1 MTNNDS
7 ELEIRETAILTE
19 LLDTVTESRRLI
31 AQHQAIEAAALAQAG
46 HIGAARS
53 ARLSARATLEREMP
67 IRSIAAEFG
76 TAMHVA
82 DRTAQAQINDAMS
95 LVDDYPETF
104 TALHEGRIS
113 RSHVNTILN
122 AGAPLEGAEARAQF
136 DHDVVKIAE
145 VETAGRLRRFADA
158 LAETAQPRTLNER
171 HLDAREERSVR
182 VFALPDGMAQLEAR
196 LPGILAHGI
205 FDRITQQA
213 RLIKNVRD
221 AAPSPD
227 ANAPSDTS
235 PTGSALDG
243 ATGAGSSP
251 SGSSP
256 DGSLPDSALT
266 DATLPDRAAER
277 DVRTMDQIRAD
288 LLADMLLTSVPAAE
302 PNEADGD
309 GTLGAIRAV
318 VQVTV
323 PAATLAG
330 TANIPADL
338 AGFGP
343 VDPETAR
350 TLAGGAA
357 GWDRVFTHPITREV
371 LTVDRYRPSD
381 ALKRHLRARDQH
393 CRFPGCRTAA
403 VRCDIDHTI
412 DAALGGATEA
422 RNLAHLCRRHH
433 TLKHATPWRVVQHAG
448 GVLEWTS
455 PAGRI
460 YTDKPPGVMFSPSPP
475 DDRVHPDD
483 RSGKSSRFTD
493 VLDHPLDTNAPH
505 DDAPDRPLNAD
516 APLDANAP
524 LDTDT
529 DTIAPTQFEGWSIV
543 SDPDDEPP
551 WLRSAG

>member
-1 MTNNDS
+1 MTNNDV
-7 ELEIRETAILTE
+7 ELEMRETALLIE
-19 LLDTVTESRRLI
+19 LLDTVAESRRLI
-31 AQHQAIEAAALAQAG
+31 AQQQAIEAAALAQAG

-53 ARLSARATLEREMP
+53 SRLSARAAVDREMP

-113 RSHVNTILN
+113 RGHVNAILG
-122 AGAPLEGAEARAQF
+122 AGAPLENVEARAQF

-182 VFALPDGMAQLEAR
+182 VFALPDGMAQLEAH

-205 FDRITQQA
+205 YDRITQQA
-213 RLIKNVRD
+213 RAIKNVQGSGEAGD
-221 AAPSPD
+221 ATALAHPPIEGETAPD
-227 ANAPSDTS
+227 A
-235 PTGSALDG
+235 
-243 ATGAGSSP
+243 
-251 SGSSP
+251 
-256 DGSLPDSALT
+256 
-266 DATLPDRAAER
+266 
-277 DVRTMDQIRAD
+277 RTIDQIRAD
-288 LLADMLLTSVPAAE
+288 LLADMLLTSVPSADPTE
-302 PNEADGD
+302 DDGD
-309 GTLGAIRAV
+309 GALGAIRAV
-318 VQVTV
+318 VQVIV

-330 TANIPADL
+330 TANNPADV

-343 VDPETAR
+343 IDPESAR
-350 TLAGGAA
+350 TLAGNAP

-403 VRCDIDHTI
+403 VRCDIDHTV

-433 TLKHATPWRVVQHAG
+433 SLKHATAWRVVQHAG

-455 PAGRI
+455 PVGRV
-460 YTDKPPGVMFSPSPP
+460 YTDRPPGVMFSPSPP
-475 DDRVHPDD
+475 DDSLAGKHNNSESAEFHDALHTDD
-483 RSGKSSRFTD
+483 PPN
-493 VLDHPLDTNAPH
+493 LD
-505 DDAPDRPLNAD
+505 
-516 APLDANAP
+516 
-524 LDTDT
+524 
-529 DTIAPTQFEGWSIV
+529 GWPATG
-543 SDPDDEPP
+543 DPDDEPP
-551 WLRSAG
+551 WLRSAS